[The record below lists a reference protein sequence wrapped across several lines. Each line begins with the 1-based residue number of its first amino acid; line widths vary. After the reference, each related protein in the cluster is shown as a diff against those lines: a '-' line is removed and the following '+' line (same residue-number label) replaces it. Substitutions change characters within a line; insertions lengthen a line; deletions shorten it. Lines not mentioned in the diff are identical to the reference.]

1 MYGGVCEIVR
11 VALPEAVSVELD
23 VVEGGTDSVTVNE
36 PQEVEVLVE
45 ISDKLGVRIPVGDKV
60 TAGEELSCVD
70 GVKPS
75 EGVA

>member
-1 MYGGVCEIVR
+1 VYGGVCELVR

-23 VVEGGTDSVTVNE
+23 VVEGGMDSVSVNE

-45 ISDKLGVRIPVGDKV
+45 TSDKLGVRIPVGDKV
-60 TAGEELSCVD
+60 TTGEGVTCVD